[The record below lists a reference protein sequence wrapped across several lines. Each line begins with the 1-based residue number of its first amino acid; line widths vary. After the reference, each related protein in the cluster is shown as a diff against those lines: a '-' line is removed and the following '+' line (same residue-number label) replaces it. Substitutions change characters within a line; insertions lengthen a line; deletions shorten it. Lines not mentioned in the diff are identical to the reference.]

1 MITTGLNR
9 HMDETERAR
18 SHAAYGPRRTPE
30 QGAATTVWCATS
42 PQLDGM
48 GGVYCEDVD
57 IAEPVEASTTPTPGA
72 RPWILDRELA
82 ERLWVVSED
91 LTGVRLPQ

>member
-1 MITTGLNR
+1 MPRLEGG
-9 HMDETERAR
+9 AR
-18 SHAAYGPRRTPE
+18 PTPE

-42 PQLDGM
+42 HQLDGM

-72 RPWILDRELA
+72 RPWILDGGLA
-82 ERLWVVSED
+82 ERLWAVTED
-91 LTGVRLPQ
+91 LTGVRLPH